1 METENLCIAATLSA
15 APADVFAVLTD
26 ARLHSAMTGAQSRIE
41 PRKDGR
47 FSYFDGAVS
56 GTTTELKAPERL
68 VQELRA
74 ADWPEGHH
82 ATVTYSFTP
91 QAEGA
96 RTYVSVLERGVP
108 VGQVEAVLAGWQQ
121 YWALF
126 ADYLREAKLEV
137 VRGFIEA
144 YKNHQDADS
153 VDRYVAEDCV
163 LHLPLLQLPPGREGM
178 RLNGRIICGAFPDV
192 HAERKFFVTE
202 GDIVI
207 ERAHVRATHA
217 GELAGI
223 PASGKPVT
231 WTELHAYRITD
242 GLISEIWSEADLV
255 GVLAQIGVLELP
267 TS

>member
-1 METENLCIAATLSA
+1 METRTLCIAATLSA
-15 APADVFAVLTD
+15 SPGEVFAVLTD
-26 ARLHSAMTGAQSRIE
+26 AARHSAMTRAESRIE
-41 PRKDGR
+41 PKAGGR
-47 FSYFDGAVS
+47 FSFFNGDVS
-56 GTTTELKAPERL
+56 GTMRELKPATRI

-74 ADWPEGHH
+74 AEWPEGHH
-82 ATVTYSFTP
+82 ATVTYSLTP
-91 QAEGA
+91 QSEGA
-96 RTYVSVLERGVP
+96 RTHVWVEEQGVP
-108 VGQVEAVLAGWQQ
+108 ADQVAGVRDGWQQ
-121 YWALF
+121 YWSLF
-126 ADYLREAKLEV
+126 ADYLREAKVEV

-153 VDRYVAEDCV
+153 VDRYVSEDCA

-192 HAERKFFVTE
+192 HAEREFFVTE

-231 WTELHAYRITD
+231 WTELHAYRIAN
-242 GLISEIWSEADLV
+242 GLISEIWSEADLL
-255 GVLAQIGVLELP
+255 GVMAQIGVMELP
-267 TS
+267 AS